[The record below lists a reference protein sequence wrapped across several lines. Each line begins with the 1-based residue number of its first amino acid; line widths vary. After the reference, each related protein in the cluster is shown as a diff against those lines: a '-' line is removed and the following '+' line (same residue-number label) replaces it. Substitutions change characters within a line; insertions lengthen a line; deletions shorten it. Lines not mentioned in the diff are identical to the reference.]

1 MVLMTAV
8 EDDNIPTAMKQ
19 NSLLNYS
26 LGDNIFL
33 QTDLKT
39 GIYENEN
46 NSPDN
51 LWHLCLLLVF
61 KEFGNNSRNQ

>member
-1 MVLMTAV
+1 MTAV

-33 QTDLKT
+33 QTD
-39 GIYENEN
+39 
-46 NSPDN
+46 
-51 LWHLCLLLVF
+51 
-61 KEFGNNSRNQ
+61 